1 MIPTSKIVDKLQ
13 DQIRCLEGSCQA
25 RDEEVISSGCDAL
38 DRLLPFGGLQ
48 RGSLVEWLSSGPGS
62 GVATL
67 ALLSARQA
75 CRDGGALVVPDR
87 NRQIYPPAI
96 AAWGVDLA
104 QVILIYPKNKRDQ
117 FWAWDQAL
125 RCPGVAVVWG
135 WVDQIDP
142 RQFRRLQLSTETSGS
157 IGLLLRPIEMRSQPT
172 WADVRLLVEP
182 RPSERHR
189 RMRIE
194 LLRSRGGADSDCV
207 QLEFDEWT
215 GQVCEV
221 KENKHETHS
230 RALAAQLARAKAHAR
245 PTGTYGAPNRAL

>member
-1 MIPTSKIVDKLQ
+1 MISASEIVDKLQ
-13 DQIRCLEGSCQA
+13 NQIRCLEGSCQA
-25 RDEEVISSGCDAL
+25 MGEEVVSSGCDAL
-38 DRLLPFGGLQ
+38 DRLLPFGGFE

-62 GVATL
+62 GAAML
-67 ALLSARQA
+67 ALLGARQV

-87 NRQIYPPAI
+87 SRRVYPPAI
-96 AAWGVDLA
+96 AAWGLDLA
-104 QVILIYPKNKRDQ
+104 KVILIYPKNKRDQ

-135 WVDQIDP
+135 WVDQIDS

-157 IGLLLRPIEMRSQPT
+157 IGLLLRPIEMRGQPT

-189 RMRIE
+189 RMRVE
-194 LLRSRGGADSDCV
+194 LLRSRGGGDCV

-221 KENKHETHS
+221 KENKHETYS
-230 RALAAQLARAKAHAR
+230 RALAAQLACAKARAR
-245 PTGTYGAPNRAL
+245 PTGTYGASSRAL